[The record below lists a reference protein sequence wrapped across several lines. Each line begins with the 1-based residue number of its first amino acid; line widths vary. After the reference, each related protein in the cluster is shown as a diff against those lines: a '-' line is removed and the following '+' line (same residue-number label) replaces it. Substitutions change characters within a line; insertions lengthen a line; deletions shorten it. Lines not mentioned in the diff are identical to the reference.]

1 MVQYR
6 EQKYRL
12 QKRGNAYPRKDIPKS
27 QEGKTLGDIVV
38 VTLRGGNIT
47 A

>member
-1 MVQYR
+1 MLTQ
-6 EQKYRL
+6 E
-12 QKRGNAYPRKDIPKS
+12 GIYPN

-38 VTLRGGNIT
+38 VTLRGGSIT